1 MAGHD
6 DRVLARDELHG
17 HNSQPSA
24 FFPSR
29 REFLSTLAALGV
41 STIVPSAASAAQASL
56 AGNKPRLIDVH
67 HHFSPPFYGKETG
80 GRAFSYGMGDRRMLQ
95 WTPEASLAEMDK
107 GGVECAILSLTT
119 PAVWFGD
126 LQADR
131 SLARRC
137 NEYAAQLV
145 SDHPGRFGFFAA
157 VPLPDTEGSLREITY
172 ALDTLKADGIGLLTS
187 YDAKWPGDP
196 AFAAVFEELNRR
208 KAVVYFHP
216 TAPSCCRDLIPSVPP
231 PYIEFPHDT
240 TRAVMSLL
248 YSGSLARLRGV
259 RFIFSHAGGTIPML
273 ASRIAGLAHDPVMAE
288 KVPDGVEYELKRLHY
303 DIANSANRP
312 AMSALMNLVPVSQIV
327 FGSDYPFFPIGL
339 TAMGM
344 TNLGLVAPD
353 LQAIGRDNA
362 IGLFSRLKA

>member
-1 MAGHD
+1 MPTYDASG
-6 DRVLARDELHG
+6 
-17 HNSQPSA
+17 
-24 FFPSR
+24 PSR
-29 REFLSTLAALGV
+29 REFLTTLAALGV
-41 STIVPSAASAAQASL
+41 TTVLPGGTLAAQASP
-56 AGNKPRLIDVH
+56 AGNNRLIDVH

-80 GRAFSYGMGDRRMLQ
+80 GRAWSYGMGDRRMLQ
-95 WTPEASLAEMDK
+95 WTPQMSLAEMDK
-107 GGVECAILSLTT
+107 GGVGCAILSLTT
-119 PAVWFGD
+119 PAVWYGD

-137 NEYAAQLV
+137 NEYAAQLA

-157 VPLPDTEGSLREITY
+157 VPLPDTDGSLREITY

-187 YDAKWPGDP
+187 YADKWPGDP
-196 AFAAVFEELNRR
+196 AFTPVFEELNRR
-208 KAVVYFHP
+208 RAVVYFHP
-216 TAPSCCRDLIPSVPP
+216 TAPACCRDLIPSVPP

-240 TRAVMSLL
+240 TRAVTSLL

-312 AMSALMNLVPVSQIV
+312 AMSALMNLVPMSQIV

-339 TAMGM
+339 TATGM
-344 TNLGLVAPD
+344 TNLGLAASD

-362 IGLFSRLKA
+362 IGLLPRLKA